1 MGDGS
6 VIGYDLNDRYCQ
18 ISFYNEELQEP
29 QTLETATENYQI
41 PLILNYCEKRW
52 YYGKDAKRL
61 EARKKDILYQDYWEN
76 VCHRRRF

>member
-6 VIGYDLNDRYCQ
+6 IIGYDLNDRYCQ

-41 PLILNYCEKRW
+41 PMILN
-52 YYGKDAKRL
+52 
-61 EARKKDILYQDYWEN
+61 
-76 VCHRRRF
+76 